1 MSNDHRHDSQLDRRG
16 FLKTAGA
23 GFTAAGLGL
32 APGAAIVGAGAAGVT
47 ALAQGRAL
55 TDAEK
60 LARIASNSYPLRSLF
75 RTRGEFGG
83 GAGGGAGRG
92 GGRRGGA
99 AGQAPGAG
107 GQAAAA
113 GGGPAGAATA
123 GQAGEASRG
132 VQAAGARGGRGGGGG
147 GAAARDELRKKYGT
161 LTMLDFPQ
169 FTKDTFPGV
178 THMDIWDQLC
188 GDPSDPSMYGAG
200 GGGRFD
206 PASPSGRKWIDQLA
220 SNLVKTG
227 TKIQHISNNAPNNM
241 ASLDDTARQA
251 GIAVAR
257 VWLDAAAR
265 LGVTSM
271 RVNTG
276 GPNPAPVAAQRS
288 SDGYPRN
295 TEIIPYMDKCVESFK
310 EMADYGGKVG
320 VKVTIENHWGLAAD
334 PMRIVAILEAVN
346 HPYCEATPDFCNWE
360 YEYMLFSG
368 LKVLAPY
375 SHSNVH
381 AKYWERWGDKQ
392 DVQRATR
399 IMLAGGFKGTFAL
412 EYEAGPWDGVEG
424 ERYLFK
430 EVMAA
435 LSTPM
440 AELGTTPNAIG

>member
-1 MSNDHRHDSQLDRRG
+1 
-16 FLKTAGA
+16 
-23 GFTAAGLGL
+23 
-32 APGAAIVGAGAAGVT
+32 
-47 ALAQGRAL
+47 
-55 TDAEK
+55 
-60 LARIASNSYPLRSLF
+60 
-75 RTRGEFGG
+75 
-83 GAGGGAGRG
+83 
-92 GGRRGGA
+92 
-99 AGQAPGAG
+99 
-107 GQAAAA
+107 
-113 GGGPAGAATA
+113 
-123 GQAGEASRG
+123 
-132 VQAAGARGGRGGGGG
+132 
-147 GAAARDELRKKYGT
+147 
-161 LTMLDFPQ
+161 MLDFPQ

-188 GDPSDPSMYGAG
+188 GDPADPTMYGTGAG
-200 GGGRFD
+200 GGGGRFN
-206 PASPSGRKWIDQLA
+206 PESPSGRKWIDQLA
-220 SNLVKTG
+220 GTLVKTG

-241 ASLDDTARQA
+241 ASLDDNARKA

-265 LGVTSM
+265 LGAKSM

-440 AELGTTPNAIG
+440 AELGTTPHAVI